1 MDASLA
7 VTAWEVTTWT
17 IDNLLSLTGIY
28 SLPPPVDPIWPLR
41 NVNCSKLPRRIDLEA
56 LGAALIGI
64 LLFFKFFFHFVSSF

>member
-17 IDNLLSLTGIY
+17 IDNLLSPTGIY
-28 SLPPPVDPIWPLR
+28 SLPPPVDQIWPLR
-41 NVNCSKLPRRIDLEA
+41 NVTCSELPRRIDLEA

-64 LLFFKFFFHFVSSF
+64 LFFKFFFHFVSSF